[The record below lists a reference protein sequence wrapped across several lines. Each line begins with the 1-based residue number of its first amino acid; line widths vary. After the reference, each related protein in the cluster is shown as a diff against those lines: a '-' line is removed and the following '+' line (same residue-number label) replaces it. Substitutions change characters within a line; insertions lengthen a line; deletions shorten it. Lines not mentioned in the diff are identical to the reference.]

1 MCWNIPPPKESL
13 QKPCATGNLLGK
25 WWLVVVGLCFSVSD
39 MFWHGFCFL
48 LFGLFFFLTSVF
60 PSFHLFVFV
69 SSSLPLSF
77 LFRSHSIFTLNVHVK
92 ERDGNNRLT
101 GSTRIGRLNL
111 VDLSGSENRK
121 RAGGPGVGVRV
132 PLTCCNLKVF

>member
-1 MCWNIPPPKESL
+1 
-13 QKPCATGNLLGK
+13 
-25 WWLVVVGLCFSVSD
+25 
-39 MFWHGFCFL
+39 
-48 LFGLFFFLTSVF
+48 
-60 PSFHLFVFV
+60 
-69 SSSLPLSF
+69 
-77 LFRSHSIFTLNVHVK
+77 VHVK

-132 PLTCCNLKVF
+132 PLICCNIASGLKVFSESVLTRLLLSFVENI